1 MSGARAICHTALQI
15 RLIKETSFREEIVRR
30 SRLYGGGCWRPRQP
44 SWLDLRYENGRLG
57 RRLARRLPGGLSLQV
72 SFHSVDHSCQPI
84 QGRNENLEQVG
95 SILSPNQ
102 NPNRNFLKKW
112 SKFRHINSYSFFFD
126 WKRWIFYRREKQ
138 QAIRYA
144 TSFINSWSA
153 SFKGEEK
160 NKYFPAFFTQLF
172 MGLLYLGNGAHV
184 FEQVRPQCTTGLDEY

>member
-102 NPNRNFLKKW
+102 NQNRNFLKKW
-112 SKFRHINSYSFFFD
+112 SKFRHINSYSSFFSIGNVGYFTGVRSNRRYVTPHHLSTVD
-126 WKRWIFYRREKQ
+126 QRHLKAKRKISIFPHFSR
-138 QAIRYA
+138 
-144 TSFINSWSA
+144 SCSWGS
-153 SFKGEEK
+153 
-160 NKYFPAFFTQLF
+160 YI
-172 MGLLYLGNGAHV
+172 
-184 FEQVRPQCTTGLDEY
+184 